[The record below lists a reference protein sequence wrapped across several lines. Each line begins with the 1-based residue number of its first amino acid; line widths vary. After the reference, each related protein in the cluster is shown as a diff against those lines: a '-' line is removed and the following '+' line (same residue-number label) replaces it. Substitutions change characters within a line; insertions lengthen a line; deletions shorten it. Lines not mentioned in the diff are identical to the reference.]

1 MARRGL
7 IDSIVTFRV
16 HCVVEGFRRRAT
28 RRTLPRSPPTERT
41 GATGAPSRSQPDKQP
56 ASGLTAVPAAL
67 LTVTAEIAAEADDS
81 RVGDVVVT
89 QAAQLLGAP
98 DVRLALLDHDPAWHV
113 LRHAAGPAAARLGT
127 REPSGSGLFGVVLQR
142 AQPLRTAERQR
153 DPLPGDGEPD
163 GAVLGVPLRH
173 KGELL
178 GVILAARAS
187 GAAPFTEAD
196 QMALQIVADL
206 AAARLGGSDQAA
218 ALRARARELQVLDPR
233 WRPTP
238 EQAGDFVLIVK
249 NRRDVIDADEAAIRV
264 LGYPREV
271 LLQRALVDVM
281 PMPAL
286 AGPVDNLAAIRG
298 DLLEGKSFTF
308 DTVVRRRDG
317 TLVPVRLELRNWPI
331 PDGFVAR
338 GVFHD
343 LRAEEHAQA
352 QAMQTE
358 KLRMLSEIGSGLAH
372 TLNSPLAVVLGN
384 IEMLLSET
392 HNPDVR
398 TLLQPARDAAERIS
412 QAVQD
417 LHRFARPVVPSAW
430 TEVDV
435 GELARE
441 TVERTRPLWENGA
454 QAGGRAVHVY
464 LDVRPT
470 SPIRAHLVELQ
481 DALRELI
488 ANAVQALP
496 RGGTI
501 GVSTEET
508 EGNAVI
514 TVSDDGVGMTE
525 QARQFCTEP
534 FFTTRRPMANGLGLN
549 RVYHTAM
556 RHRGTLEIDSTE
568 GEGTRVVL
576 RLPLVGKS

>member
-1 MARRGL
+1 VGWTSL
-7 IDSIVTFRV
+7 ST
-16 HCVVEGFRRRAT
+16 AT
-28 RRTLPRSPPTERT
+28 
-41 GATGAPSRSQPDKQP
+41 AT
-56 ASGLTAVPAAL
+56 
-67 LTVTAEIAAEADDS
+67 IAAEADDN
-81 RVGDVVVT
+81 RVGDVVV
-89 QAAQLLGAP
+89 AQTARLLGAA
-98 DVRLALLDHDPAWHV
+98 DVRLTLLDHDPATCV
-113 LRHAAGPAAARLGT
+113 LRHAVGPAQALLGT
-127 REPSGSGLFGVVLQR
+127 HEPSAAGLVGAVLQSS
-142 AQPLRTAERQR
+142 QPLRAAGLTNHG
-153 DPLPGDGEPD
+153 LS
-163 GAVLGVPLRH
+163 GANGAGAGPVLGVTLRF

-178 GVILAARAS
+178 GALLASRSADAS
-187 GAAPFTEAD
+187 PFTEVD
-196 QMALQIVADL
+196 QTALQVVADL
-206 AAARLGGSDQAA
+206 AATRLGGSDQSA
-218 ALRARARELQVLDPR
+218 ALRARTKELQVLPPA
-233 WRPTP
+233 WRPSP
-238 EQAGDFVLIVK
+238 ERAGDFVLITRNTK
-249 NRRDVIDADEAAIRV
+249 QSRDIIDADEAAIRI

-298 DLLEGKSFTF
+298 ELLEGKPFTF

-317 TLVPVRLELRNWPI
+317 SLIPVRLELRNWPI
-331 PDGFVAR
+331 PDGFIGR

-358 KLRMLSEIGSGLAH
+358 KLRILSEIGSGLAH
-372 TLNSPLAVVLGN
+372 ALNSPLAVVMGN
-384 IEMLLSET
+384 TEMLLSET
-392 HNPDVR
+392 TDPDVR
-398 TLLQPARDAAERIS
+398 SLLQPARDAAERIS

-417 LHRFARPVVPSAW
+417 LQRFARPVVPSAW
-430 TEVDV
+430 TEIDV

-441 TVERTRPLWENGA
+441 TVERTRPLWESGA
-454 QAGGRAVHVY
+454 QAEGRPIQVC
-464 LDVRPT
+464 LDVHPV

-496 RGGTI
+496 TGGTI
-501 GVSTEET
+501 CVSAEET

-514 TVSDDGVGMTE
+514 KVTDDGIGMTE
-525 QARQFCTEP
+525 QVRQFCTEP

-568 GEGTRVVL
+568 GEGTCMTL
-576 RLPLVGKS
+576 RLPLVGKK